1 MIKEKLYQIS
11 LMVILLCFFQKAE
24 AQFEEGIPMPAV
36 FGLPALT
43 GSSLV
48 NGANNTTTYS
58 SQDETSAKILNIVT
72 LKIKEGGPV
81 FFATNF
87 TATAQL
93 ALELT
98 DANNNTTTQNISLT
112 VNYDK
117 TTGAKYTV
125 RDYKTLKGYVK
136 VKVTVTDI
144 NVTGYSGW
152 DPYQVLEVENE
163 MRIIRYFPLS
173 SNSADLVPAF
183 TTSQPT
189 SDVLHVA
196 WTFPTAAHE
205 NMTQLEWAYVESE
218 MEDYYNN
225 DYDMIFRDNSSRIDL
240 DYNSSGY
247 SYSIPLLYPGPGK
260 LYYRARA
267 VHRTS
272 NGTLITGPWS
282 AVSAS
287 VNSFDYAGHED
298 SLNWQSSTS
307 FAEDGKYKS
316 VIQYFD
322 GSLRSRQT
330 VTKDNT
336 TGNTI
341 VGETI
346 YDLQGRPNVQI
357 LPTPT
362 NSNTIQYFPD
372 FNRFNGM
379 QANDDP
385 AKFFDLTPAAVKC
398 QAPPAL
404 DTSYGNGRYYSGNND
419 WLATETKSQFIPNA
433 QGYAY
438 TETRF
443 TDDATQR
450 IKAQGGVGPDHQIG
464 SGHETKYYYGKPSQP
479 ELDALFGTEAGDASH
494 YFKNMVQDANG
505 QMSVSYV
512 DMHGHTVATAL
523 AGDPTSG
530 IDSIIN
536 DADYPLATSTVKN
549 DLLTSKTN
557 VLQGNALISVS
568 TILAPATTAYHFT
581 YKLNPGILHLINTNG
596 DSVCFDCKYNLDIS
610 IKGENCSDE
619 TPVIKHYSNLQL
631 VPANEAC
638 GTSMGFIG
646 EGITVPVSE
655 IDFDTTLAAGSYV
668 ISKTLSI
675 NDSLFNIRKDSAMN
689 AFLLHTQQQI
699 FDSVYNV
706 LSTTSACAAASPS
719 VSTCDSCVAALGTFD
734 SYKINYLSSIF
745 PATATDDEIHSLYTA
760 DSLECNKA
768 CGTGLNPQ
776 FSTLQALRD
785 QMLADMVPF
794 TGQYAL
800 DSVKNSNGDI
810 DLARLEAKYNIF
822 TDSYI
827 SNGVTI
833 TTGKPF
839 YNKPIAENGQP
850 FYYNDENEVDST
862 IHGTYGGQYHV
873 IDTIGKYPFASIF
886 QDSWA
891 SSLIQYHPEYSKLHY
906 AETVMKPAYDWLDN
920 LQNCT
925 SYQQAV
931 DSGYTIPEN
940 STGTVNDPYFL
951 LTGTAADKDTIQ
963 QQLYTGISYKG
974 TSPTIWQI
982 ANSSVLC
989 NTTDSAHQMACIL
1002 KTSKDGLDPSV
1013 TSDADKNAVWDRFKT
1028 VYLSYRNEMVLR
1040 YINAN
1045 APNALS
1051 QVDMDT
1057 LIAEGKQLAFAS
1069 AQDIANQNGWTWWA
1083 DVTNKD
1089 TTITTGV
1096 NAYTASNSLDNCA
1109 GQKPFWKA
1117 RLMQCEQI
1125 KTLLA
1130 NNNVTDSNTVNTI
1143 INTILDSLVMVC
1155 HNSITPSQPYGASTV
1170 NPSYGGAPRS
1180 FEEVINNVFN
1190 AYGIHTL
1197 PGDNYFCNPF
1207 TVDYPKPYGSN
1218 PPLAVNYTNTLD
1230 TCACSRFA
1238 SLKMEAASLGY
1249 DTLSYTSMNGF
1260 FTDNYNDTLTSV
1272 LWDGLQQCSSIYR
1285 DTCSTVLSRQEAMP
1299 AGEPT
1304 CATCTLDVY
1313 NRTDFG
1319 KPSVYVA
1326 KCEINFLADFDSD
1339 STDDFDAY
1347 VDATLPLC
1355 DSTGCLPVYM
1365 PIMLKD
1371 FVALPPFFSCDYIKP
1386 CISCST
1392 LVNVLTPEFRTL
1404 YPAYSS
1410 VPYLDSSATAEQVQ
1424 QNALW
1429 ARFLNY
1435 RTGFSKNAIDYMAA
1449 YQNCSS
1455 GNPPANALCALDKP
1469 MNDASDIYTKAAD
1482 PCEAATTQ
1490 AQFMASILLQAE
1502 KDSLIANFDSL
1513 YMAKCLNIQNSEEFY
1528 VTYRPKE
1535 YHYTLY
1541 YYDQAGNLVKTLPPA
1556 AVKPNYNASFLDSVA
1571 AQRSAGNDFAN
1582 YSNNE
1587 QLATNY
1593 RYNSLNQVTSQKS
1606 PDGSTSHFWYDR
1618 LGRLAVSQNAKQA
1631 AGGNYSYT
1639 IYDPLG
1645 RITEVGQKPQTTAMS
1660 QTISQ
1665 DTTALQTWL
1674 AGGGS
1679 KEQITRTVY
1688 DVSYYAGEQP
1698 ATLEPTLYQQNLR
1711 NRVSYTQVFDTEP
1724 SGTDP
1729 GKWAGT
1735 HTAAT
1740 YYSYDIAGNVDT
1752 LLQDYKDALAIP
1764 NRYKKIGYDYDLIS
1778 GKVNKVS
1785 YQRGWSDQLYH
1796 RYSYDAD
1803 NRLVEVETSHDSIYW
1818 ENDADYEYYRHG
1830 PLSRMVLGQS
1840 QVQGLDYAYTLQ
1852 GWLKGVNSTS
1862 VNDGTFDMGGDGK
1875 TGSGNSNV
1883 ARDAFGYSLNYYNG
1897 DYKPV
1902 SSTVTPFTTVTN
1914 NLPVL
1919 TDNINT
1925 GNDLFNG
1932 NIRAMLI
1939 NVPQLGNANLYAYRY
1954 DQLNRIKE
1962 MNSFTGFNNST
1973 NVLSNPAATENYKE
1987 RVTYDPNGNI
1997 RTYLR
2002 DGDAARISMD
2012 NLAYTYKTNSNQ
2024 LDKVVDAATDAAAGD
2039 YNKYNDIKQGQTNG
2053 NYQYDAIGNL
2063 ISDASEGI
2071 TNIDWNV
2078 YGKISSITKS
2088 DGTTIN
2094 YSYDV
2099 SGNRIN
2105 KKVTSGGVTK
2115 TTVYVRDA
2123 SGNVMSI
2130 YIEDP
2135 AINSGHLTQSEA
2147 DLYGSSRL
2155 GVWNMTRDVS
2165 ALSAIDYSNYSSTFE
2180 RGNKF
2185 FELDNHLGNVLATV
2199 SDKKVGVDTN
2209 SDGVIDYNTA
2219 EVVTAQDYYSGGML
2233 MPARKYSI
2241 GNTNYRYGFQ
2251 RQETD
2256 KELWGGAISFE
2267 YRVEDPR
2274 VVRFFSVDPIASKYP
2289 YYSSY
2294 QFSGN
2299 RPIDMLE
2306 LEGLEPA
2313 ESGSYGGQG
2322 AIAPKLNNNGKTIAG
2337 TENQRWTWNKNQWSA
2352 TNIGVT
2358 QKELT
2363 TLFKRG
2369 DKDLLKTL
2377 ETTVNLEGSS
2387 YGIASQKEL
2396 NGFIAQ
2402 TGFETKGFTKL
2413 SENLNYSLSGLKAHF
2428 PSKVKGYSDGYL
2440 NSIRVDAD
2448 KLAVFLYGGIGNGL
2462 DYRGRGAIHTT
2473 LQGNYKTLSRAYNKV
2488 YGTSY
2493 DFTKTPA
2500 LLATDNLI
2508 GVRSGLIFFKVHG
2521 LFGVTNYDINNI
2533 SKTVNYYDKKS
2544 FPSRSKLFQKIN
2556 GVIK

>member
-1 MIKEKLYQIS
+1 M
-11 LMVILLCFFQKAE
+11 
-24 AQFEEGIPMPAV
+24 
-36 FGLPALT
+36 T
-43 GSSLV
+43 
-48 NGANNTTTYS
+48 
-58 SQDETSAKILNIVT
+58 
-72 LKIKEGGPV
+72 
-81 FFATNF
+81 
-87 TATAQL
+87 
-93 ALELT
+93 
-98 DANNNTTTQNISLT
+98 LT

-117 TTGAKYTV
+117 ATGAKYSV
-125 RDYKTLKGYVK
+125 RDYKTLRGYVK
-136 VKVTVTDI
+136 VKVSVTDI

-152 DPYQVLEVENE
+152 DPKQVLEVENE

-173 SNSADLVPAF
+173 SNSTDLVPAF

-189 SDVLHVA
+189 ADVLNVG
-196 WTFPTAAHE
+196 WTFPSAAHE

-225 DYDMIFRDNSSRIDL
+225 DYDMIFRNNSTRIDL
-240 DYNSSGY
+240 NYNATGY
-247 SYSIPLLYPGPGK
+247 SYNVPLLYPGPGK

-287 VNSFDYAGHED
+287 ENSFGYAGHED

-404 DTSYGNGRYYSGNND
+404 DTAYGNGRYYSANND

-433 QGYAY
+433 HGYAY

-450 IKAQGGVGPDHQIG
+450 VKAQGGVGPDHQVG

-479 ELDALFGTEAGDASH
+479 ELDALFGTEAGDAGH

-512 DMHGHTVATAL
+512 DMHGRTIATAL
-523 AGDPTSG
+523 AGDAPQG
-530 IDSIIN
+530 IDSIMN
-536 DADYPLATSTVKN
+536 ESDYPLATGTIKN
-549 DLLTSKTN
+549 DLLTPATN
-557 VLQGNALISVS
+557 ILQGNALVSVS

-581 YKLNPGILHLINTNG
+581 YKLNPGILHLINANG
-596 DSVCFDCKYNLDIS
+596 DSVCFDCKYNLAIS
-610 IKGENCSDE
+610 IKGENCGDE
-619 TPVIKHYSNLQL
+619 TPVVKHYSNLQL
-631 VPANEAC
+631 VAADEAC

-646 EGITVPVSE
+646 EGITVPVTE

-668 ISKTLSI
+668 IRKSLTI

-689 AFLLHTQQQI
+689 ALLLRTQQQI
-699 FDSVYNV
+699 FDSVYHV
-706 LSTTSACAAASPS
+706 LSTASACGVASPS
-719 VSTCDSCVAALGTFD
+719 VSTCDSCVAALGTFSD
-734 SYKINYLSSIF
+734 YKINYLSSIF
-745 PATATDDEIHSLYTA
+745 PATATDEEIRSFYIA
-760 DSLECNKA
+760 DSVECNKA
-768 CGTGLNPQ
+768 CGIGLNPQ
-776 FSTLQALRD
+776 FSTLKGLRD

-800 DSVKNSNGDI
+800 DSVKDANGNI
-810 DLARLEAKYNIF
+810 DLTRLEAKYNIF
-822 TDSYI
+822 TDSYT
-827 SNGVTI
+827 SNGVPV

-839 YNKPIAENGQP
+839 YNKPLAENGQP
-850 FYYNDENEVDST
+850 FYYDDENEVDST
-862 IHGTYGGQYHV
+862 IHGTYGGEHHV

-906 AETVMKPAYDWLDN
+906 AETVMKPAYDWLDK

-925 SYQQAV
+925 SYQQAL
-931 DSGYTIPEN
+931 DSGYSVPVN
-940 STGTVNDPYFL
+940 KSTGTVNDPYFL
-951 LTGTAADKDTIQ
+951 LTGTTADKDTIDHE
-963 QQLYTGISYKG
+963 LYQSITYKD
-974 TSPTIWQI
+974 TTITIWQI

-989 NTTDSAHQMACIL
+989 NTTDSAHRMGCIMQ
-1002 KTSKDGLDPSV
+1002 TRADGLDPSV
-1013 TSDADKNAVWDRFKT
+1013 TSDANKNEVWDRFKT

-1057 LIAEGKQLAFAS
+1057 LIAEGKQLSFAS

-1083 DVTNKD
+1083 NVTNKD

-1096 NAYTASNSLDNCA
+1096 DAYATSNSLDNCT

-1155 HNSITPSQPYGASTV
+1155 HNSMTPSQPYGASTV
-1170 NPSYGGAPRS
+1170 NPSYSGAPRS

-1207 TVDYPKPYGSN
+1207 TVDYPKPFGSN
-1218 PPLAVNYTNTLD
+1218 PPIAVNYTNTLD
-1230 TCACSRFA
+1230 SCACGRFA
-1238 SLKMEAASLGY
+1238 SLKAEAASIGY
-1249 DTLSYTSMNGF
+1249 DTLSFSSMNGF
-1260 FTDNYNDTLTSV
+1260 FTANYNDTLTSV
-1272 LWDGLQQCSSIYR
+1272 LWDGLQQCTSLYR
-1285 DTCSTVLSRQEAMP
+1285 DTCSTILYRQQAMP
-1299 AGEPT
+1299 GGEPT
-1304 CATCTLDVY
+1304 CATCTLNVY
-1313 NRTDFG
+1313 DRSDFG
-1319 KPSVYVA
+1319 KPSIYLA
-1326 KCEINFLADFDSD
+1326 KCEINFLADFTSD

-1355 DSTGCLPVYM
+1355 DSTGCVPVYM
-1365 PIMLKD
+1365 PVILRD
-1371 FVALPPFFSCDYIKP
+1371 FVPLPPFFNCDYIKP

-1392 LVNVLTPEFRTL
+1392 LKDVLTPEFRQL
-1404 YPAYSS
+1404 YPDYGG
-1410 VPYLDSSATAEQVQ
+1410 VPYLDSAATEEQIQ

-1435 RTGFSKNAIDYMAA
+1435 RTGFSKNAIDYMTA
-1449 YQNCSS
+1449 YQNCLS

-1469 MNDASDIYTKAAD
+1469 MNDATDIYTATVDA
-1482 PCEAATTQ
+1482 CEADTTQ
-1490 AQFMASILLQAE
+1490 AQFISYLLLQAE

-1513 YMAKCLNIQNSEEFY
+1513 YRAKCLNIGNSEAFY

-1541 YYDQAGNLVKTLPPA
+1541 YYDQAGNLVKTMPPA
-1556 AVKPNYNASFLDSVA
+1556 AVKPNFDESFLDSVA
-1571 AQRSAGNDFAN
+1571 AQRSAGIDYTN
-1582 YSNNE
+1582 YRNNE

-1593 RYNSLNQVTSQKS
+1593 RYNTLNQVTSQQS
-1606 PDGSTSHFWYDR
+1606 PDGGTSHFWYDR

-1631 AGGNYSYT
+1631 AAGNYSYT
-1639 IYDPLG
+1639 VYDPLG

-1660 QTISQ
+1660 QVISQ
-1665 DTTALQTWL
+1665 DTTALQTWV

-1688 DVSYYAGEQP
+1688 GVSYYAGEQP

-1724 SGTDP
+1724 AGTDP

-1752 LLQDYKDALAIP
+1752 LLQDYKDAMAIP
-1764 NRYKKIGYDYDLIS
+1764 NRYKKIVYDYDLIS

-1785 YQRGWSDQLYH
+1785 YQHGWSDQLYH

-1803 NRLVEVETSHDSIYW
+1803 NRLTEVETSHDSIYW

-1830 PLSRMVLGQS
+1830 PLSRMVLGEN
-1840 QVQGLDYAYTLQ
+1840 QVQGLDYAYTIQ
-1852 GWLKGVNSTS
+1852 GWLKGVNSTA
-1862 VNDGTFDMGGDGK
+1862 VLPTFDMGGDG
-1875 TGSGNSNV
+1875 SNTSSV
-1883 ARDAFGYSLNYYNG
+1883 GRDAFGFSLNYYNG
-1897 DYKPV
+1897 DYKPIG
-1902 SSTVTPFTTVTN
+1902 STVAPFAMVTN
-1914 NLPVL
+1914 SLPVL
-1919 TDNINT
+1919 TDAIHT

-1932 NIRAMLI
+1932 NIRAMLV
-1939 NVPQLGNANLYAYRY
+1939 NVPQLGSANLYAYRY
-1954 DQLNRIKE
+1954 DQLNRIKA
-1962 MNSFTGFNNST
+1962 MNSFTGFDNSANLFT
-1973 NVLSNPAATENYKE
+1973 NGNPAATENYKE

-2002 DGDAARISMD
+2002 NGDAARVSMD
-2012 NLAYTYKTNSNQ
+2012 DLNYTYKTNTNQ

-2039 YNKYNDIKQGQTNG
+2039 YDKYNDIKRGQADS
-2053 NYQYDAIGNL
+2053 NYRYDAIGNL
-2063 ISDASEGI
+2063 VKDSAGGIS
-2071 TNIDWNV
+2071 NIIWNV
-2078 YGKISSITKS
+2078 YGKISSIKKTDS
-2088 DGTTIN
+2088 TMIS
-2094 YSYDV
+2094 YSYDA

-2105 KKVTSGGVTK
+2105 KKVTKDGFTK

-2123 SGNVMSI
+2123 TGNVMSI
-2130 YIEDP
+2130 YAEDP
-2135 AINSGHLTQSEA
+2135 AINSGHLTQTEA

-2155 GVWNMTRDVS
+2155 GVWNMSRDVS
-2165 ALSAIDYSNYSSTFE
+2165 DLAAIDYSNYSSTFE

-2199 SDKKVGVDTN
+2199 SDKKIGVDIN
-2209 SDGVIDYNTA
+2209 SDGVVDYSTA
-2219 EVVTAQDYYSGGML
+2219 EVVNANDYYPFGML
-2233 MPARKYSI
+2233 MPSRKYSVA
-2241 GNTNYRYGFQ
+2241 NTNYRYGFNGMEDDNEIKGPFNTLKTEW
-2251 RQETD
+2251 R
-2256 KELWGGAISFE
+2256 E
-2267 YRVEDPR
+2267 YDPR
-2274 VVRFFSVDPIASKYP
+2274 LGRWFSSDPLVSKFPGWSPYVFAFDNPIWLNDPEGNIPPTIKQIITEGKKRSTVFSSLLIASKITEENYNHNIF
-2289 YYSSY
+2289 Y
-2294 QFSGN
+2294 GN
-2299 RPIDMLE
+2299 GTYTEDKTGIIVLTKSEDIKLQIIKLTHE
-2306 LEGLEPA
+2306 LTNRKNINLIQKTDNKVAEGRITPKEYAKQLAQIEVEGEINQIKVAAQIGYRYKGENAEGLNKLIDKYSKDKSIDLTKIIVANSEHLSDY
-2313 ESGSYGGQG
+2313 EQQG
-2322 AIAPKLNNNGKTIAG
+2322 
-2337 TENQRWTWNKNQWSA
+2337 
-2352 TNIGVT
+2352 
-2358 QKELT
+2358 
-2363 TLFKRG
+2363 
-2369 DKDLLKTL
+2369 KDLRNDYLK
-2377 ETTVNLEGSS
+2377 
-2387 YGIASQKEL
+2387 
-2396 NGFIAQ
+2396 
-2402 TGFETKGFTKL
+2402 
-2413 SENLNYSLSGLKAHF
+2413 
-2428 PSKVKGYSDGYL
+2428 
-2440 NSIRVDAD
+2440 
-2448 KLAVFLYGGIGNGL
+2448 
-2462 DYRGRGAIHTT
+2462 
-2473 LQGNYKTLSRAYNKV
+2473 
-2488 YGTSY
+2488 
-2493 DFTKTPA
+2493 
-2500 LLATDNLI
+2500 
-2508 GVRSGLIFFKVHG
+2508 
-2521 LFGVTNYDINNI
+2521 
-2533 SKTVNYYDKKS
+2533 KKS
-2544 FPSRSKLFQKIN
+2544 DSPKN
-2556 GVIK
+2556 